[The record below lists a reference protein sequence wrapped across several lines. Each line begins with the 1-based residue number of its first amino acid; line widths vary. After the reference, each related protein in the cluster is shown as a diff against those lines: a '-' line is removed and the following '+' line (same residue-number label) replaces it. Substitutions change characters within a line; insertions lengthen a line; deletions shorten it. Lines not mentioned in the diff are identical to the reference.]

1 MMSAFS
7 SGGRQN
13 LASGGFHAELH
24 LVGGAMVLIEQ
35 AALAGDFLS
44 GKPSA
49 LLGVIREAHPLEEF
63 VEAIQAGI
71 RLELGQRGIPH
82 IDGRGT
88 GLYKRWLDT
97 QLAGC
102 VAMVELEPL
111 HVVERLVA
119 EEDIAKFPRRIE
131 IHPVELPIDFLAI
144 REEEDVVAELLPA
157 IAPDARGHILRG
169 DFIAGGAGF

>member
-1 MMSAFS
+1 
-7 SGGRQN
+7 
-13 LASGGFHAELH
+13 
-24 LVGGAMVLIEQ
+24 MVFIKK
-35 AALAGDFLS
+35 ATRARDFFT
-44 GKPSA
+44 GKTSA
-49 LLGVIREAHPLEEF
+49 LLGIVREADALQELI
-63 VEAIQAGI
+63 EAIQAWI
-71 RLELGQRGIPH
+71 RLVFGQRGIPH

-119 EEDIAKFPRRIE
+119 VEDIAKFPRRIE

-144 REEEDVVAELLPA
+144 REKKDVVAELLPA
-157 IAPDARGHILRG
+157 IAPDAGGHILRG